1 VLGLV
6 GSSGKSDLPH
16 LQFHLVDASHPAL
29 ADGPPYVFSSFVVQ
43 GNIGS
48 IDSLLEGK
56 GRTKQPASKP
66 DKRSKELPANLDV
79 VSFP

>member
-1 VLGLV
+1 MVPFGL
-6 GSSGKSDLPH
+6 L
-16 LQFHLVDASHPAL
+16 L
-29 ADGPPYVFSSFVVQ
+29 ADGLPYVFGSFVVQ
-43 GNIGS
+43 GNVDS

-56 GRTKQPASKP
+56 GITKQPVSKP